1 MTMEK
6 EALTI
11 SSTGNYVAA
20 KEGPQQREWY
30 QRLKARIVPE
40 LTFNQTLY
48 EGVLAGHVSPNTVWM
63 DAGCGHRVLPNWRG
77 ESERELVNR
86 ARVALGCDVDVAAI
100 RVHRSLKNRVISDLV
115 HLPFKSGTVT
125 LITLNMVAEHLDYP
139 QPVFREFARV
149 LAAGGDIIV
158 HTPYRWSYF
167 AIVSALTPQFIKS
180 KVGRML
186 DDRPVHDYYPVRY
199 RCNTPR
205 SLRKLFGRAG
215 LREVRV
221 SLFASDAILQFLAN
235 SKAGRVILRME
246 LYLLRL
252 SLKSRWRFLRL
263 SICGVY
269 RKSAAD
275 PGA

>member
-1 MTMEK
+1 M
-6 EALTI
+6 
-11 SSTGNYVAA
+11 VPAA
-20 KEGPQQREWY
+20 KAQ
-30 QRLKARIVPE
+30 IVPE
-40 LTFNQTLY
+40 LRFNQTLY
-48 EGVLAGHVSPNTVWM
+48 EGVLADYVSPKTVWI
-63 DAGCGHRVLPNWRG
+63 DAGCGHRVLPNWRA
-77 ESERELVNR
+77 ESERDLVGR

-139 QPVFREFARV
+139 QPVFGEFARV
-149 LAAGGDIIV
+149 LAPGGDILV
-158 HTPYRWSYF
+158 HTPFRWSYF

-180 KVGRML
+180 KIGRML

-205 SLRKLFGRAG
+205 RLRTLFGQAG
-215 LREVRV
+215 LREVRM

-235 SKAGRVILRME
+235 SKAGRVILRLE
-246 LYLLRL
+246 LYLLKL
-252 SLKSRWRFLRL
+252 SLRSRWRFLRL

-269 RKSAAD
+269 RKSAAGS
-275 PGA
+275 GA

>member
-1 MTMEK
+1 MEK

-11 SSTGNYVAA
+11 DSSRNYAHHND
-20 KEGPQQREWY
+20 GPQQREWY
-30 QRLKARIVPE
+30 QRLKRQIVPE

-48 EGVLAGHVSPNTVWM
+48 EDVLAQHVSPKSVWM
-63 DAGCGHRVLPNWRG
+63 DAGCGHRVLPNWRA
-77 ESERELVNR
+77 ESELELVKR

-100 RVHRSLKNRVISDLV
+100 RVHRSLKNRVISDLG

-125 LITLNMVAEHLDYP
+125 LITCNMVAEHLDYP
-139 QPVFREFARV
+139 EPVFREFARV
-149 LAAGGDIIV
+149 LAPGGDIIV
-158 HTPYRWSYF
+158 HTPFRWSYF
-167 AIVSALTPQFIKS
+167 AVVSALTPQFIKS
-180 KVGRML
+180 KIGRLL

-205 SLRKLFGRAG
+205 RLRTLFRRVG
-215 LREVRV
+215 LQEVRA

-235 SKAGRVILRME
+235 SSVGRLILRME

-252 SLKSRWRFLRL
+252 SLNRRWRFLRL

-269 RKSAAD
+269 RKVTAD
-275 PGA
+275 RGT